1 MPYKNIAVIG
11 AGAPPAIGGPIVQA
25 LVSEGAAVIVVTRP
39 GSSSAKSFPPGVKT
53 VSIGLTDVP
62 ALAAAFKEHQTEVVI
77 STVGIPG
84 LLHQKLIAD
93 AAKEAGVKLFVP
105 SEFGFPTA
113 GQTVG
118 VLALKDQVGEYLK
131 EIDLP
136 FTRIFTGGF
145 STFIP
150 WLTSVSSGKIKIYGG
165 KGDTKAS
172 FTDPTDIAGFTAYV
186 VTHLSPSQL
195 SNKFLRVEGEHASM
209 LDIISYY
216 GPDVPV
222 EYVDSFPGDE
232 LKETLHTI
240 INGGMGSIGYDATIG
255 RDLTGSDAAAANG
268 LWPGHQWKSIK
279 QSLDL

>member
-11 AGAPPAIGGPIVQA
+11 AGTIGGPIVEA
-25 LVSEGAAVIVVTRP
+25 LVSEGAVVTVVTRP
-39 GSSSAKSFPPGVKT
+39 ESSDVKSFPPGVKT
-53 VSIGLTDVP
+53 ISIGLTDIP
-62 ALAAAFKEHQTEVVI
+62 ALAAAFKEHQIEVVI

-84 LLHQKLIAD
+84 LPHQKLIAD
-93 AAKEAGVKLFVP
+93 AAKQAGVKLFVP
-105 SEFGFPTA
+105 SEFGLPTA
-113 GQTVG
+113 GKTEGKLV
-118 VLALKDQVGEYLK
+118 AKDQVGEYLK

-165 KGDTKAS
+165 KGDAKAS

-195 SNKFLRVEGEHASM
+195 SNKFLRIEGEHASM
-209 LDIISYY
+209 LDIVSYY

-222 EYVDSFPGDE
+222 EYVDSFPGE
-232 LKETLHTI
+232 EFKEALHTV
-240 INGGMGSIGYDATIG
+240 INGGMGSIGYDATTG
-255 RDLTGSDAAAANG
+255 RDLTGSDAAGAANG

-279 QSLDL
+279 QSLGL